1 MNYPDVTIL
10 VAARNEE
17 DNVVDLLKSIEKLN
31 YPKDKLQVLVGNDAS
46 TDATEEIITAFI
58 SGKPYFNLINV
69 DEALLA
75 QQPEN
80 ILSLKGKARVL
91 AIMSHHATGD
101 FYFYT
106 DADVELP
113 VTWVETMLSH
123 FELPDNTGTDT
134 KPVGVVV
141 GITIVKATSV
151 FTACQALEW
160 IMAISEMKLFSVMK
174 IATTGMGNNMAVRKE
189 AYWENGGY
197 ETIGFSIVEDYAL
210 YRAVIDSG
218 YPFVQTFVPGVLA
231 HTKPPKKY
239 FEQRKRWFRGG
250 MESRSFL
257 IVPIMMQ
264 ALALPAVVI
273 LGFFNLWL
281 PLYIVLGVLIVNL
294 FTGTFVLRKLRQ
306 TFLIPYLPVYTV
318 YMFVF
323 WFFQLV
329 YYILPTKLV
338 WKDRTY

>member
-17 DNVVDLLKSIEKLN
+17 DNITDLLRSVEKLN

-46 TDATEEIITAFI
+46 SDATEEIIASFI
-58 SGKPYFNLINV
+58 KGKPYFKLINI
-69 DEALLA
+69 DDALLA
-75 QQPEN
+75 RQPEN

-91 AIMSHHATGD
+91 AIMSHEATGD

-113 VTWVETMLSH
+113 PTWVESMLDH
-123 FELPDNTGTDT
+123 FGPATGP

-141 GITIVKATSV
+141 GITIVKSTSI

-160 IMAISEMKLFSVMK
+160 IMAISEMKLFCTLK

-231 HTKPPKKY
+231 YTKPPKKY

-250 MESRSFL
+250 MESKSFL

-264 ALALPAVVI
+264 ALALPAVTI

-281 PLYIVLGVLIVNL
+281 PLIIFLAVLGINLVSGTYVL
-294 FTGTFVLRKLRQ
+294 TRLRQ
-306 TFLIPYLPVYTV
+306 KHLIPYLPVYTV

-323 WFFQLV
+323 WFLQLV
-329 YYILPTKLV
+329 YYVLPTKLV